1 MKKLKRILLYLLG
14 VLVIL
19 LGTAAVLVNMY
30 EDEVTEYALVKIKAS
45 LATNV
50 NVDAVELTLWESFPK
65 ASIKLSE
72 VLIDETFDAKD
83 TLLYADQVFLEFDV
97 WSFATGNYV
106 VDEITI
112 SDALVNIKRL
122 EDGSDNFHFWTS
134 DDSETGEFLFELD
147 QVNLENSR
155 ARIADDKSEFYL
167 RLDEGDFEIA
177 AMLDELKIRLEGD
190 ASFAMQEI
198 SIGGQRFVT
207 NKNILTDLN
216 IEINNGDNA
225 YYIDESMITIAG
237 VPIGLQGSVMD
248 MPDGI
253 LYDLNIKGNNVSI
266 AHLIQDLPE
275 AYLQAMQGY
284 QASGHISIDGSISG
298 LAGSE
303 SQPDINT
310 TFAISEGEFL
320 HEASGVAFANIASSG
335 VFEKLDREEEKL
347 QIDWLKAQFAG
358 GTFALQGVI
367 AEFQNPW
374 IDINVDGNFNL
385 NDLREFAELD
395 QLEELTGR
403 FGIHADFEGKLGEN
417 WGISP
422 YILKSSKT
430 SGQINFEDA
439 SFRVKNGDHEF
450 DNLTGKFKLQNLD
463 AQIEEFSGNMEESDF
478 SLTGYFRNFLPYL
491 LIPEEMLHIDAAVT
505 SSKLDFNSIL
515 ASTDE
520 DDSDAASYHMEFPQ
534 DVDFKVDLAV
544 YELKFREFS
553 ASNIRGKAVLKNQV
567 LTLNPLS
574 LLTAGGHF
582 QSVAS
587 MDGRVPGNFD
597 FTCNSDLEEIQLEQL
612 FIGFENFGQDYL
624 TAQHLKGTADAHV
637 DFSAKFDGT
646 LDFDSKSIVSLVDIK
661 ISNGEL
667 INFSSLEDIS
677 DYVASN
683 VLLAPL
689 ANEDALN
696 DKLTHIKFAELSNR
710 IEIRDETVYIPKMT
724 ISSDAMDITAEGT
737 HKFSN
742 AIDYTVGFKIRD
754 VLSKSNE
761 TEFGIVE
768 DDGLSNSFFL
778 SMRGQ
783 AEDPTF
789 GYDRLAHKEKRKEDR
804 KNEAQNVKGI
814 LKDEFGFGK
823 KDQNEEPSAN
833 ALTGQN
839 DDAVI
844 TVSFDGEEP
853 KDKPKKEGAKKSLK
867 DRFKAKETEEKEVK
881 IVIED
886 DDEDEDF

>member
-1 MKKLKRILLYLLG
+1 MKKLKRILLYLFG
-14 VLVIL
+14 ALVIL
-19 LGTAAVLVNMY
+19 LGTATVLVNMY

-45 LATNV
+45 LVTNV
-50 NVDAVELTLWESFPK
+50 NVDEVELTLWESFPK

-83 TLLYADQVFLEFDV
+83 TLLYADRVFLEFNV

-134 DDSETGEFLFELD
+134 DVSETGEFLFELD

-177 AMLDELKIRLEGD
+177 ALVDELKIRLEGD
-190 ASFAMQEI
+190 ASFAMHEI

-207 NKNILTDLN
+207 NKDIVTNLN

-253 LYDLNIKGNNVSI
+253 LYDLNVKGNNVSI
-266 AHLIQDLPE
+266 AQLIQDLPE
-275 AYLQAMQGY
+275 AYLLAIQGY
-284 QASGHISIDGSISG
+284 QASGSISIDGSISG

-320 HEASGVAFANIASSG
+320 HEASGVSFANIASSG
-335 VFEKLDREEEKL
+335 TFEKLDRKEEKL

-367 AEFQNPW
+367 AEFQKPW
-374 IDINVDGNFNL
+374 IDINIDGNFNL
-385 NDLREFAELD
+385 NDLREFAEID
-395 QLEELTGR
+395 QLEELTGS
-403 FGIHADFEGKLGEN
+403 FGIHADFEGKLGDN
-417 WGISP
+417 WAISR
-422 YILKSSKT
+422 YILKTSKT
-430 SGQINFEDA
+430 SGQVNFENA
-439 SFRVKNGDHEF
+439 SFRLKNGDHEF

-463 AQIEEFSGNMEESDF
+463 AEIEEFSGNMEESDF

-491 LIPEEMLHIDAAVT
+491 LIPEEMLHIDASVT
-505 SSKLDFNSIL
+505 SSKMDFNSIL
-515 ASTDE
+515 ASADE
-520 DDSDAASYHMEFPQ
+520 DDGGGSSYHVEFPQ
-534 DVDFKVDLAV
+534 NVDFKVDLAL
-544 YELKFREFS
+544 YELKFREFE

-574 LLTAGGHF
+574 LHTAGGHF
-582 QSVAS
+582 QAIAA
-587 MDGRVPGNFD
+587 MDGRVPGQFD

-612 FIGFENFGQDYL
+612 FLSFENFGQHYL

-637 DFSAKFDGT
+637 DFSAKFDGA
-646 LDFDSKSIVSLVDIK
+646 LAFDSKSIVSVVDIK

-696 DKLTHIKFAELSNR
+696 DKLTHVKFAELTNR
-710 IEIRDETVYIPKMT
+710 IEIRNETVYIPKMT
-724 ISSDAMDITAEGT
+724 ISSNAMDITAEGT

-742 AIDYTVGFKIRD
+742 SIDYTVGFKIRD

-761 TEFGIVE
+761 SEFGIVE

-778 SMRGQ
+778 SMRGP
-783 AEDPTF
+783 ADEPTF
-789 GYDRLAHKEKRKEDR
+789 SYDRLAHKEKRKEDR
-804 KNEAQNVKGI
+804 KSEIQNVKGI

-823 KDQNEEPSAN
+823 KDKKDEPSAN
-833 ALTGQN
+833 AVTSKV

-844 TVSFDGEEP
+844 TVSFDDDNPEA
-853 KDKPKKEGAKKSLK
+853 KPEKEGARKSFK
-867 DRFKAKETEEKEVK
+867 DRFKQKEAKQEDK
-881 IVIED
+881 IIIED
-886 DDEDEDF
+886 DDDEDY